1 MSTSEERQERRNRD
15 HIDAERRA
23 RRDAALQH
31 IRQWGDPVLRA
42 VTNDITDF
50 SSMQEQVERM
60 TMLMDEAIGCGLAA
74 PQVGSLSRF
83 FIYKVEPDAPVI
95 AVVNPQITWRS
106 DEVAT
111 DFEGCLSLEPIVVEV
126 ERPVA
131 VRVEAQTVTGESVVI
146 EAEDFEARV
155 IQHEYDH
162 VDGILILDRT
172 EPDQKREA
180 LEILR
185 RHNTETP
192 AL

>member
-1 MSTSEERQERRNRD
+1 MSTSEERQERRARG

-23 RRDAALQH
+23 RRDAAMEH

-42 VTNDITDF
+42 QTNPVTDF
-50 SSMQEQVERM
+50 SSLPEQVERM
-60 TMLMDEAIGCGLAA
+60 TLLMDEAIGCGLAA

-83 FIYKVEPDAPVI
+83 FIYKVEPDAPTI
-95 AVVNPQITWRS
+95 AVINPQITWRS
-106 DEVAT
+106 DEVET

-131 VRVEAQTVTGESVVI
+131 VRMEAQSIAGEPVVI
-146 EAEDFEARV
+146 EAEGFEARV

-172 EPDQKREA
+172 EAEQKREA

-185 RHNTETP
+185 RHNSTTP
-192 AL
+192 TL

>member
-1 MSTSEERQERRNRD
+1 MSTSEEREERRNRD
-15 HIDAERRA
+15 HLEPDRRA
-23 RRDAALQH
+23 RRDAALKH

-42 VTNDITDF
+42 QTNPITDF
-50 SSMQEQVERM
+50 SSMEEQVERM
-60 TMLMDEAIGCGLAA
+60 TLLMDEAIGCGLAA
-74 PQVGSLSRF
+74 PQVGSLGRF
-83 FIYKVEPDAPVI
+83 FIYKVEPDSPVI

-106 DEVAT
+106 DETET

-126 ERPVA
+126 ERPIA
-131 VRVEAQTVTGESVVI
+131 CRVEAQTITGESVVI

-172 EPDQKREA
+172 ESEQKREA

-185 RHNTETP
+185 RQNSSQLT
-192 AL
+192 L

>member
-1 MSTSEERQERRNRD
+1 M
-15 HIDAERRA
+15 
-23 RRDAALQH
+23 
-31 IRQWGDPVLRA
+31 LRA

-126 ERPVA
+126 ERPIA
-131 VRVEAQTVTGESVVI
+131 VRVEAQTVTGESIVI

>member
-1 MSTSEERQERRNRD
+1 
-15 HIDAERRA
+15 
-23 RRDAALQH
+23 
-31 IRQWGDPVLRA
+31 VLRA

-126 ERPVA
+126 ERPIA
-131 VRVEAQTVTGESVVI
+131 VRVEAQTVTGESIVI

>member
-15 HIDAERRA
+15 HLDADRRA
-23 RRDAALQH
+23 RRDAALRH

-42 VTNDITDF
+42 QTNPVTDF
-50 SSMQEQVERM
+50 GSLAEQVDRM
-60 TMLMDEAIGCGLAA
+60 TLLMDEAIGCGLAA
-74 PQVGSLSRF
+74 PQVGSLGRF

-95 AVVNPQITWRS
+95 AVVNPQITWS
-106 DEVAT
+106 SSEVET

-131 VRVEAQTVTGESVVI
+131 VRVEAQTITGESVVI

-162 VDGILILDRT
+162 VDGVLILDRT
-172 EPDQKREA
+172 EADQKREA

-185 RHNTETP
+185 RHNSSTP
-192 AL
+192 TL

>member
-1 MSTSEERQERRNRD
+1 MSTSEERQERRERSHLD
-15 HIDAERRA
+15 VERRA
-23 RRDAALQH
+23 RRDAALEH

-42 VTNDITDF
+42 QTNPITDF
-50 SSMQEQVERM
+50 KSLPEQIERM
-60 TMLMDEAIGCGLAA
+60 TLLMDEAIGCGLAA
-74 PQVGSLSRF
+74 PQVGSLGRF

-95 AVVNPQITWRS
+95 TVVNPQITWKS
-106 DEVAT
+106 EEVET

-126 ERPVA
+126 ERPIA
-131 VRVEAQTVTGESVVI
+131 VRVEAQTITGESVVI

-172 EPDQKREA
+172 EAEQKREA

-185 RHNTETP
+185 RHNSSTP
-192 AL
+192 TL

>member
-1 MSTSEERQERRNRD
+1 VSTSEERQERRNRD
-15 HIDAERRA
+15 HIDSERRA

-42 VTNDITDF
+42 VTNNVSDF
-50 SSMQEQVERM
+50 SSVQEQVDRM
-60 TMLMDEAIGCGLAA
+60 SVLMDEAIGCGLAA
-74 PQVGSLSRF
+74 PQVGSLSRL

-106 DEVAT
+106 DEVAS

-131 VRVEAQTVTGESVVI
+131 IRMEAQTVTGENIVI

-172 EPDQKREA
+172 EPEQKREA

-185 RHNTETP
+185 RQNTQTP